1 MLQQALQ
8 NDTLLQQLNQT
19 VEPESSGIINLS
31 RALIQPQSMN
41 QVDSI
46 SQKDSTSNVQPASP
60 KASQATTKTSRARSE
75 SVTILDYAKPIDARK
90 VESFS
95 EKDSKPGIGLP
106 EKSISRDKPDWFI
119 GVFILALILLATVRL
134 FFSKYL
140 QQLFHAIVNYA
151 TSSRLFRDRSVSIT
165 HAAFRLDLV
174 FYFIF
179 SIFIFQFF
187 AEFSSSFQKADF
199 FTYLIILGLVVSY
212 YILKR
217 LAYSFSGIVAEATSE
232 TTEFLYNMNLHNRVL
247 GLFLIP
253 VTLIIA
259 FTTLQNPRLV
269 FYAGL
274 FICGAFYLLLL
285 IRGAKILMTKHFSI
299 FYLILY
305 LCTLEILP
313 LIFIYNLVL
322 VKNGIK

>member
-1 MLQQALQ
+1 MLQQALR
-8 NDTLLQQLNQT
+8 NDTILKQLNQAAET
-19 VEPESSGIINLS
+19 ESSGIINLS
-31 RALIQPQSMN
+31 PELIQAQPTRKL
-41 QVDSI
+41 DSI
-46 SQKDSTSNVQPASP
+46 SQKDST
-60 KASQATTKTSRARSE
+60 ATTQTAKQKAPQAATQTARARSE
-75 SVTILDYAKPIDARK
+75 SVTILDYIKPIDARK

-106 EKSISRDKPDWFI
+106 EKSISRDRPDWFI
-119 GVFILALILLATVRL
+119 GVFILVLILLASVRL
-134 FFSKYL
+134 FFNKYL
-140 QQLFHAIVNYA
+140 NQLFHAIVNYA

-165 HAAFRLDLV
+165 HPSFRLDLI

-187 AEFSSSFQKADF
+187 VEFNISLSQAGFIS
-199 FTYLIILGLVVSY
+199 YLIILGLVVSY
-212 YILKR
+212 YTLKR
-217 LAYSFSGIVAEATSE
+217 LAYSFTGIVAENTTE
-232 TTEFLYNMNLHNRVL
+232 TNEFLYNLLLHNRIL

-253 VTLIIA
+253 VTLVIA

-274 FICGAFYLLLL
+274 LIFGAFYLLLL
-285 IRGAKILMTKHFSI
+285 IRGAQILMTKHFSI
-299 FYLILY
+299 FYMILY

-313 LIFIYNLVL
+313 LIFICNLVL

>member
-1 MLQQALQ
+1 MLQQATR
-8 NDTLLQQLNQT
+8 NDTLLKQLNHI
-19 VEPESSGIINLS
+19 VETDSSGIINLS
-31 RALIQPQSMN
+31 PALVQAQSIR
-41 QVDSI
+41 QLDSI
-46 SQKDSTSNVQPASP
+46 SQNDSTTAVKPAEQ
-60 KASQATTKTSRARSE
+60 KAPRAATQTARARPE
-75 SVTILDYAKPIDARK
+75 SITILDYIKPIDARK
-90 VESFS
+90 VESFW
-95 EKDSKPGIGLP
+95 ERDSQPGIGLP

-119 GVFILALILLATVRL
+119 GIFILVLILLATVRL

-140 QQLFHAIVNYA
+140 NQLFHAIVNYA

-165 HAAFRLDLV
+165 HASFRLDLI

-187 AEFSSSFQKADF
+187 AEFSGSFQKADF
-199 FTYLIILGLVVSY
+199 LTYLIILGLVVSY
-212 YILKR
+212 YTLKR

-232 TTEFLYNMNLHNRVL
+232 TTEFLYNMNLHNRIL

-253 VTLIIA
+253 VTLVIA

-269 FYAGL
+269 FYTGL
-274 FICGAFYLLLL
+274 LICVAFYLLLL
-285 IRGAKILMTKHFSI
+285 VRGAKILMTKHFSI

>member
-8 NDTLLQQLNQT
+8 NDTILKQLNQAAET
-19 VEPESSGIINLS
+19 ESSGIINLS
-31 RALIQPQSMN
+31 PALIQPQSIRKL
-41 QVDSI
+41 DSI
-46 SQKDSTSNVQPASP
+46 SQKDSTTTAQTERQTIP
-60 KASQATTKTSRARSE
+60 KATTRSSRTKLE
-75 SVTILDYAKPIDARK
+75 SITILDYIKPIDARQ
-90 VESFS
+90 VESFA

-119 GVFILALILLATVRL
+119 GVFILVLILLATVRL
-134 FFSKYL
+134 FFNKYL
-140 QQLFHAIVNYA
+140 NQLFHAIVNYA

-165 HAAFRLDLV
+165 HASFRLDLI

-187 AEFSSSFQKADF
+187 AEFNISLSQAGFLS
-199 FTYLIILGLVVSY
+199 YLIILGLVVSY
-212 YILKR
+212 YTLKK
-217 LAYSFSGIVAEATSE
+217 LAYSFTGIVAENTTE
-232 TTEFLYNMNLHNRVL
+232 TTEFLYNMHLHNRIL

-253 VTLIIA
+253 VTLVIA
-259 FTTLQNPRLV
+259 FTTFQNPRLV
-269 FYAGL
+269 FYAGVL
-274 FICGAFYLLLL
+274 ICGAFYLLLL